1 MMPIHNRIA
10 DFHDEM
16 TEWRRDFHA
25 NPEIGL
31 EEFRTAAIVAEK
43 LASWG
48 IEVHRGIGET
58 GVVGVLRG
66 NGSGTGSI
74 GLRADMDALPMDE
87 EGDVPYRSQVP
98 GRMHACGHDGHTTM
112 LLGAARYL
120 AETRNFDGT
129 VHFIFQ
135 PAEEGRG
142 GAKKMIED
150 GLFERFP
157 CDSIF
162 GIHNAPHMPAG
173 TMAFRAGPILASADR
188 ATLTVR
194 GKGAHAARPQDG
206 VDPIAVGVQLYQAIQ
221 TVVSR
226 NVDPLKSV
234 VMSVTQ
240 FHAGTANNVIPA
252 TAQLIISIRTFDAA
266 VQDLV
271 EKRLRELSD
280 GVGRMYG
287 AEVELEYLRGVPPT
301 INDADAAAFA
311 ADIGEALVGADKV
324 DRSPALAMGSEDFSI
339 MLARRPGAF
348 VWLGGGAPGKD
359 WGLHH
364 PKYDFN
370 DEALPV
376 GASFFARLV
385 ETKLPRE

>member
-1 MMPIHNRIA
+1 MPINNRIA

-25 NPEIGL
+25 HPEIGL
-31 EEFRTAAIVAEK
+31 EEFRTSAIVAEK
-43 LASWG
+43 LESWG

-66 NGSGTGSI
+66 TGSGTGTV
-74 GLRADMDALPMDE
+74 GLRADMDALPMQE
-87 EGDVPYRSQVP
+87 ESDVPYRSTIEN
-98 GRMHACGHDGHTTM
+98 RMHACGHDGHTTM
-112 LLGAARYL
+112 LLGAAKYL

-142 GAKKMIED
+142 GAKKMVED

-157 CDSIF
+157 CDSVF
-162 GIHNAPHMPAG
+162 GIHNAPHLPAG
-173 TMAFRAGPILASADR
+173 TMAFRGGPILASADR
-188 ATLTVR
+188 ATMTVH
-194 GKGAHAARPQDG
+194 GKGAHAARPHDG
-206 VDPIAVGVQLYQAIQ
+206 VDPIAVGVQLYQAVQ

-234 VMSVTQ
+234 VMSITQ

-252 TAQLIISIRTFDAA
+252 SAQLIASIRTFDAE

-271 EKRLRELSD
+271 EKRLQEICD

-287 AEVELEYLRGVPPT
+287 ARVELEYLRGVPPT
-301 INDADAAAFA
+301 INAVDEAAFA
-311 ADIGEALVGADKV
+311 AGIGDQVVGQDKV
-324 DRSPALAMGSEDFSI
+324 DREPELAMGSEDFSI
-339 MLARRPGAF
+339 MLAKRPGAF

-359 WGLHH
+359 YGLHH

-370 DEALPV
+370 DEVLPV
-376 GASFFARLV
+376 GASFFAKVV
-385 ETKLPRE
+385 ESKLPRQ